1 MKPNHPPGPMPRADA
16 KRKLSRTSK
25 KRSVTIDGRHISV
38 SLEDAFWNALRDIAV
53 AKGTT
58 RPRLINEEINQ
69 TRSNA
74 NLSSAIRVFVLA
86 YYEGLRK

>member
-1 MKPNHPPGPMPRADA
+1 MH
-16 KRKLSRTSK
+16 
-25 KRSVTIDGRHISV
+25 
-38 SLEDAFWNALRDIAV
+38 EIAM

-58 RPRLINEEINQ
+58 RPSLIKEINQ

-86 YYEGLRK
+86 YYQGSG